1 MIRLDSCA
9 DKHGFLTRMAK
20 SIPTN
25 SAAMKPIGTGARQ
38 AFAELEHWLYS
49 HPSAAQR
56 LHLIEAEQQRRG
68 REVLRLMLQ
77 AHIDSR
83 GDGGVGEV
91 LAVLPE
97 GSKHEISYGHKRS
110 HAWNLLE
117 EIGRA
122 HV

>member
-20 SIPTN
+20 SIPIN

-68 REVLRLMLQ
+68 REVLRLMQDLPS
-77 AHIDSR
+77 AALLLGFDEVEPLGGG
-83 GDGGVGEV
+83 GDRKSTRLNSSHTV
-91 LAVLPE
+91 
-97 GSKHEISYGHKRS
+97 IS
-110 HAWNLLE
+110 HADFCL
-117 EIGRA
+117 
-122 HV
+122 